1 MPAFNTVISSSQLI
15 IFLICAAGRT
25 DVQSCCWWGR
35 GAAQAK
41 GVCLYGKLNYY
52 LGARA
57 QEEGRRS
64 LYPSVDVSG
73 TIIHYFSLVGFLIER
88 SWYLILKLLSL
99 FKVLPKSTSHM
110 FGPICLQLNVGYGHV
125 YLD

>member
-73 TIIHYFSLVGFLIER
+73 TIIHFSLVGF
-88 SWYLILKLLSL
+88 
-99 FKVLPKSTSHM
+99 
-110 FGPICLQLNVGYGHV
+110 
-125 YLD
+125 